1 MPRTE
6 TRERG
11 LYKNGNLWWIRV
23 RGPISRV
30 RKPRST
36 GYAEL
41 RDANRVARKLEE
53 FAENRQQWEWLELV
67 VTGGVELRQVYDH
80 AAAGTL
86 HALRA
91 ELEQAATVAL
101 DEDVEPWVS
110 TWETEHLALQSISAG
125 QKADYVRQVRA
136 LIPEGVPFPRSAFTE
151 DKIKSTLLSRKD
163 TRTGL
168 PISSSTRRR
177 YLVAWELF
185 YRYAK
190 KRVPLTVNPF
200 EDVEE
205 WRPSNG
211 SPRSTFWDHDTR
223 VGVVERMTNPEARA
237 AIALTLGSGI
247 ELTALQSLTHADVG
261 ADKERT
267 VVAHGTK
274 NGHRE
279 DRTVFVDKWAWKE
292 FQAFRP
298 LGMPRAKVFRLS
310 EAEIRQNFYEAQVA
324 QGLIAEPE
332 TSGSYKKLWKAVKP
346 HTIHDAR
353 HTYVVNRLLGLDGEP
368 KQDLKYCAT
377 QLGHADEQ
385 MVMKIYGK
393 ANIRERLRL
402 IELGEARKQGALEA
416 QGK

>member
-11 LYKNGNLWWIRV
+11 LYKNGNLWWVRV

-30 RKPRST
+30 VRPRST

-53 FAENRQQWEWLELV
+53 LADERTQWEWLEKV
-67 VTGGVELRQVYDH
+67 VAGEVELRRVYDH

-86 HALRA
+86 HVLRD
-91 ELEQAATVAL
+91 ELVRKTEHISDA
-101 DEDVEPWVS
+101 DVEPWVS

-185 YRYAK
+185 YRYAR

-205 WRPSNG
+205 WRPANG

-223 VGVVERMTNPEARA
+223 IAVLDRMSGEPRA
-237 AIALTLGSGI
+237 AMALVLGTGI
-247 ELTALQSLTHADVG
+247 ELAALQALTHADVG
-261 ADKERT
+261 SEKERT
-267 VVAHGTK
+267 IVAHGGK
-274 NGHRE
+274 NQHRE
-279 DRTVFVDKWAWKE
+279 NRTVFVDKWAWK
-292 FQAFRP
+292 ALKKWLP
-298 LGMPRAKVFRLS
+298 LGTPNAPVFTLS
-310 EAEIRQNFYEAQVA
+310 EADLREAFYEAQVA

-332 TSGSYKKLWKAVKP
+332 TSELQEAVE
-346 HTIHDAR
+346 
-353 HTYVVNRLLGLDGEP
+353 G
-368 KQDLKYCAT
+368 
-377 QLGHADEQ
+377 
-385 MVMKIYGK
+385 
-393 ANIRERLRL
+393 
-402 IELGEARKQGALEA
+402 GEAAHDPRRAPHLRREPAARPRRRAEA
-416 QGK
+416 GSEVLRDAAWSR